1 MLEVRNLR
9 KRFGKTW
16 AVDGLNFT
24 LQPGRIYAFVGP
36 NGAGKTTTMR
46 MIATLEEPT
55 SGSIY
60 INGQSVEEE
69 PYAIRRMI
77 GYMPDHYGVY
87 PDLTIRDYLEFYARA
102 YGIPR
107 DIRNSRINNLMEF
120 TGLDRIDG
128 KRVDALS
135 KGMMQRLN
143 MGRGLLN
150 DPRILVL
157 DEPAAGLDP
166 RARVELRYL
175 LKQLAAQGRTI
186 FISSHILTELAEMCD
201 EMLIIDRGR
210 QVMFGT
216 VDQIQAEMQES
227 VEISMKLLDP
237 GDNAARLE
245 QWLLEQP
252 HVSDLSVSDN
262 GSVRLN
268 YPGDKHQCA
277 DLLTQIVK
285 AGFPII
291 EFRPVLLSMEEVFM
305 QITESEIVECR
316 PS

>member
-1 MLEVRNLR
+1 MLEVKNLH
-9 KRFGKTW
+9 KQFGNTW
-16 AVDGLNFT
+16 AVNNLNFT
-24 LQPGRIYAFVGP
+24 LAPGRIYAFVGP

-55 SGSIY
+55 AGSITIDGMAIDQY
-60 INGQSVEEE
+60 
-69 PYAIRRMI
+69 PYEVRRMI

-87 PDLTIRDYLEFYARA
+87 PDMTIRDYLEFYARA
-102 YGIPR
+102 YSIPR
-107 DIRNSRINNLMEF
+107 DVRSSRISNIMEF

-150 DPRILVL
+150 DPKILVL

-175 LKQLAAQGRTI
+175 LKQLAGQGRTI

-216 VDQIQAEMQES
+216 VDQVQSGMAET
-227 VEISMKLLDP
+227 VEISMKLINP
-237 GDNAARLE
+237 EENGARFE
-245 QWLLEQP
+245 EWLLEQP
-252 HVSDLSVSDN
+252 DVSEVTILER
-262 GSVRLN
+262 GLVRAN
-268 YPGDKHQCA
+268 FPGDQDRIA
-277 DLLTQIVK
+277 ALLRQVVE
-285 AGFPII
+285 AGFPIT
-291 EFRPVLLSMEEVFM
+291 EFRPVALSMEEVFM
-305 QITESEIVECR
+305 QITESEISE
-316 PS
+316 

>member
-16 AVDGLNFT
+16 AVDGLTFT
-24 LQPGRIYAFVGP
+24 LHPGRIYAFVGP

-46 MIATLEEPT
+46 MIATLDEPS
-55 SGSIY
+55 SGSI
-60 INGQSVEEE
+60 IIDGQSVAEE
-69 PYAIRRMI
+69 PYEIRRKI

-102 YGIPR
+102 YGIPKDVR
-107 DIRNSRINNLMEF
+107 ASRIENLMKF

-150 DPRILVL
+150 DPKILVL

-166 RARVELRYL
+166 RARIELRYL

-216 VDQIQAEMQES
+216 VDQIQAGMKET

-237 GDNAARLE
+237 AEHSSRLE
-245 QWLLEQP
+245 QFLMERP
-252 HVSDLSVSDN
+252 HVADLSVGDN
-262 GSVRLN
+262 GAVRLN

-285 AGFPII
+285 EGFPII

-305 QITESEIVECR
+305 QITDSEIVQ
-316 PS
+316 

>member
-1 MLEVRNLR
+1 
-9 KRFGKTW
+9 
-16 AVDGLNFT
+16 
-24 LQPGRIYAFVGP
+24 
-36 NGAGKTTTMR
+36 
-46 MIATLEEPT
+46 
-55 SGSIY
+55 
-60 INGQSVEEE
+60 
-69 PYAIRRMI
+69 
-77 GYMPDHYGVY
+77 MPDHYGVY
-87 PDLTIRDYLEFYARA
+87 PDLTIRDYLEFYSRA

-107 DIRNSRINNLMEF
+107 DVRLSRINNIMEF

-128 KRVDALS
+128 KKVDALS

-166 RARVELRYL
+166 RARIELRYL

-216 VDQIQAEMQES
+216 VDQIQAEMQET
-227 VEISMKLLDP
+227 VEISMKLLEP
-237 GDNAARLE
+237 AVHGQRLE
-245 QWLLEQP
+245 TWLMEQP
-252 HVSDLSVSDN
+252 HVEDLAVNESGV
-262 GSVRLN
+262 VRLN
-268 YPGDKHQCA
+268 YPGDKRQCA
-277 DLLTQIVK
+277 ELLTRIVT

-305 QITESEIVECR
+305 QITESEITE
-316 PS
+316 

>member
-1 MLEVRNLR
+1 MLEVKNLK
-9 KRFGKTW
+9 KRFGNMW
-16 AVDGLNFT
+16 AVNGLNFT
-24 LQPGRIYAFVGP
+24 LSPGRIYAFVGP

-55 SGSIY
+55 SGTIT
-60 INGQSVEEE
+60 IDGQSVQEE

-87 PDLTIRDYLEFYARA
+87 PDLTIRDYLEFYSRA

-107 DIRNSRINNLMEF
+107 DVRVSRINNIMEF

-166 RARVELRYL
+166 RARIELRYL

-201 EMLIIDRGR
+201 EMLIIDKGR

-216 VDQIQAEMQES
+216 VEQIQAEMQES
-227 VEISMKLLDP
+227 VEISIKLIDP
-237 GDNAARLE
+237 ETQAARIE
-245 QWLLEQP
+245 TWLLEQP
-252 HVSDLSVSDN
+252 QATDVTVSEN
-262 GSVRLN
+262 GTVRLT
-268 YPGDKHQCA
+268 YPGDRRLCA
-277 DLLTQIVK
+277 DLLTQLVS
-285 AGFPII
+285 AGFPIL
-291 EFRPVLLSMEEVFM
+291 EFRPVMLSMEEVFM
-305 QITESEIVECR
+305 QITESEITE
-316 PS
+316 

>member
-1 MLEVRNLR
+1 MLEVRGLR
-9 KRFGKTW
+9 KRFGKMW

-24 LQPGRIYAFVGP
+24 LKPGRIYAFVGP

-46 MIATLEEPT
+46 MIATLDEPT
-55 SGSIY
+55 SGSIL
-60 INGQSVEEE
+60 IDGQSVLED
-69 PYAIRRMI
+69 PYEFRRII

-87 PDLTIRDYLEFYARA
+87 PDMTIRDYLEFYARA
-102 YGIPR
+102 YGVPR
-107 DIRNSRINNLMEF
+107 DVRAGRINNLMEF

-128 KRVDALS
+128 KKVDALS

-150 DPRILVL
+150 DPKLLVL

-166 RARVELRYL
+166 RARIELRYL
-175 LKQLAAQGRTI
+175 LKQLAEQGRTI

-216 VDQIQAEMQES
+216 VDEIQNEMQES
-227 VEISMKLLDP
+227 VEISV
-237 GDNAARLE
+237 RLHEAPTHVSRFE

-252 HVSDLSVSDN
+252 SVSDLTISDS
-262 GSVRLN
+262 GAVRLT
-268 YPGDKHQCA
+268 YPGDRKVCA
-277 DLLTQIVK
+277 DFLAQMVH
-285 AGFPII
+285 AGFPIV
-291 EFRPVLLSMEEVFM
+291 EFRPVQLSMEEVFM
-305 QITESEIVECR
+305 QITESEIVE
-316 PS
+316 

>member
-24 LQPGRIYAFVGP
+24 LTPGRIYAFVGP

-46 MIATLEEPT
+46 MIATLDEPT
-55 SGSIY
+55 AGTIH
-60 INGQSVEEE
+60 IDGKSVQEE

-77 GYMPDHYGVY
+77 GYMPDHYGIY

-102 YGIPR
+102 YSIPR
-107 DIRNSRINNLMEF
+107 DVRQSRINNIMEF

-128 KRVDALS
+128 KKVDALS

-150 DPRILVL
+150 DPKILVL

-166 RARVELRYL
+166 RARIELRFL
-175 LKQLAAQGRTI
+175 LKQLAGQGRTI

-201 EMLIIDRGR
+201 EMLIIDKGR

-216 VDQIQAEMQES
+216 VDQIQAGMQES

-237 GDNAARLE
+237 EIHATRLETWLMEQPRVSELAMGDNGNIRLA
-245 QWLLEQP
+245 
-252 HVSDLSVSDN
+252 
-262 GSVRLN
+262 
-268 YPGDKHQCA
+268 YPGDRHLCA
-277 DLLTQIVK
+277 DLLTRIVT

-305 QITESEIVECR
+305 QITESEITE
-316 PS
+316 

>member
-1 MLEVRNLR
+1 MLEVRNLK
-9 KRFGKTW
+9 KRFGHMW
-16 AVDGLNFT
+16 AVNGLNFS
-24 LQPGRIYAFVGP
+24 LSPGRIYAFVGP

-55 SGSIY
+55 SGTIT
-60 INGQSVEEE
+60 IDGQSVQEE

-102 YGIPR
+102 YGIPQDVR
-107 DIRNSRINNLMEF
+107 RSRISNIMEF

-166 RARVELRYL
+166 RARIELRYL
-175 LKQLAAQGRTI
+175 LKQLAGQGRTI

-216 VDQIQAEMQES
+216 VEQIQAEMQES
-227 VEISMKLLDP
+227 VEISIRVLEP
-237 GDNAARLE
+237 QHNAERIE
-245 QWLLEQP
+245 TWFLEQP
-252 HVSDLSVSDN
+252 NVSDLTVSEN
-262 GSVRLN
+262 GIVRLT
-268 YPGDKHQCA
+268 YPGDRQQCA
-277 DLLTQIVK
+277 DLLKQLVS
-285 AGFPII
+285 AGFPIM
-291 EFRPVLLSMEEVFM
+291 EFRPVMLSMEEVFM
-305 QITESEIVECR
+305 QITESEITE
-316 PS
+316 

>member
-1 MLEVRNLR
+1 MLEVRNLK
-9 KRFGKTW
+9 KRFGHMW
-16 AVDGLNFT
+16 AVNNLNFK
-24 LQPGRIYAFVGP
+24 LSPGRIYAFVGP

-55 SGSIY
+55 SGTIT
-60 INGQSVEEE
+60 IDGQSVQEE

-102 YGIPR
+102 YGIPQDVR
-107 DIRNSRINNLMEF
+107 RSRISNIMEF

-166 RARVELRYL
+166 RARIELRYL

-216 VDQIQAEMQES
+216 VEQIQAEMQES
-227 VEISMKLLDP
+227 VEISI
-237 GDNAARLE
+237 RVLE
-245 QWLLEQP
+245 PQLNSERIETWLLEQP
-252 HVSDLSVSDN
+252 NVSDLTVSEN
-262 GSVRLN
+262 GIVRLT
-268 YPGDKHQCA
+268 YPGDRQQCA
-277 DLLTQIVK
+277 DLLKQLVS
-285 AGFPII
+285 AGFPIM
-291 EFRPVLLSMEEVFM
+291 EFRPVMLSMEEVFM
-305 QITESEIVECR
+305 QITESEITE
-316 PS
+316 

>member
-1 MLEVRNLR
+1 MLEVKDLW
-9 KRFGKTW
+9 KRFGSTW
-16 AVDGLNFT
+16 AVNGLNFT
-24 LQPGRIYAFVGP
+24 LKPGRIYAFVGP

-55 SGSIY
+55 AGSIT
-60 INGQSVEEE
+60 IDGQSVMEE
-69 PYAIRRMI
+69 PYEIRRKI

-87 PDLTIRDYLEFYARA
+87 PDMTIRDYLEFYARA
-102 YGIPR
+102 YSIPR
-107 DIRNSRINNLMEF
+107 DIRQKRISNLMEF

-128 KRVDALS
+128 KKVDALS

-150 DPRILVL
+150 DPKILVL

-166 RARVELRYL
+166 RARIELRYL

-216 VDQIQAEMQES
+216 VDEIQAEMQES

-237 GDNAARLE
+237 AEHGSRLE
-245 QWLLEQP
+245 QWLMEQP
-252 HVSDLSVSDN
+252 HVTNSSVAET
-262 GSVRLN
+262 GAVRLT

-277 DLLTQIVK
+277 ELLGQIVR

-291 EFRPVLLSMEEVFM
+291 EFRPVMLSMEEVFM
-305 QITESEIVECR
+305 QITESEIVE
-316 PS
+316 